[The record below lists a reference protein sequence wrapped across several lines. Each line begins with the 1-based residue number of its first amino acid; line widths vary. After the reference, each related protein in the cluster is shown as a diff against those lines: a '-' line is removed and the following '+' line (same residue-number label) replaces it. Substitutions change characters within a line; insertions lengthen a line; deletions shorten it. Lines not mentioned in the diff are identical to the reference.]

1 MTPKDDDLWDGFFDI
16 NGDGET
22 DLAEEFLA
30 YEMFE
35 ALSEDEEDA
44 DILLPSF
51 DIDNETDDEYSAHAL
66 SEVDSDDNDKN
77 NDYSWR
83 DYAEDGSEYDIYP
96 EDYETEDDYLIDLE
110 MAKEDADDGEDG
122 EDII

>member
-1 MTPKDDDLWDGFFDI
+1 MKPHDDLWDGFFDI

-35 ALSEDEEDA
+35 ALSEDDDDA
-44 DILLPSF
+44 DIALLSF
-51 DIDNETDDEYSAHAL
+51 ATDDEDSTHSF
-66 SEVDSDDNDKN
+66 SEVDSEDINDNH
-77 NDYSWR
+77 DYSWR

-96 EDYETEDDYLIDLE
+96 EDYETEEDYLFDLE
-110 MAKEDADDGEDG
+110 IAKEDSDEDEDG
-122 EDII
+122 EDM

>member
-1 MTPKDDDLWDGFFDI
+1 MVQKDDDLWDGFFDI

-35 ALSEDEEDA
+35 ALSENEDDA

-51 DIDNETDDEYSAHAL
+51 YTDNETDDEYSTRAI
-66 SEVDSDDNDKN
+66 SEADSDDNH
-77 NDYSWR
+77 DYSWR
-83 DYAEDGSEYDIYP
+83 DYAEDGSEYGLYP
-96 EDYETEDDYLIDLE
+96 EDYETEEDYLFDLE
-110 MAKEDADDGEDG
+110 MAKDDEDDL
-122 EDII
+122 